1 MINKVIAATAALGLA
16 LGVASSVSAQS
27 EAQRTTGSGTQ
38 ERNTPGATGQ
48 GQSTA
53 GAGQRDRMSQQ
64 RVTQQEEQDF
74 IKHASSGNNFEIQLS
89 QFVEQRSQDQQVKQL
104 AQKLVQDHQQ
114 AEQQL
119 RQVAQQM
126 SVTLENGL
134 MPAQQAKL
142 QEFQKKQ
149 GAELDRAYIFCNV
162 GDHHKDIMEYRWASQ
177 NAPSSQLKQY
187 CEQTLPHLQ
196 DHLRQV
202 DQVASSV
209 LGINEAQ
216 TASER
221 IPGEHGQSGTSGSTT
236 PGSSGQSG
244 QGTSGSSGQGRQSTP
259 GSSGQNNQDPGT
271 SGSAGRT
278 PGTGS
283 GR

>member
-1 MINKVIAATAALGLA
+1 
-16 LGVASSVSAQS
+16 
-27 EAQRTTGSGTQ
+27 
-38 ERNTPGATGQ
+38 
-48 GQSTA
+48 
-53 GAGQRDRMSQQ
+53 MSQQ
-64 RVTQQEEQDF
+64 RVTQQDEQEF
-74 IKHASSGNNFEIQLS
+74 IKAASSGNNFEIQLS
-89 QFVEQRSQDQQVKQL
+89 QFVQQRSQDQQVKEL
-104 AQKLVQDHQQ
+104 AQKLMQDHQQ

-119 RQVAQQM
+119 RQVAQQ
-126 SVTLENGL
+126 SGATLENSL

-162 GDHHKDIMEYRWASQ
+162 GDHHKDIMEYRWAAQ
-177 NAPSSQLKQY
+177 NAQSSQLKQY

-196 DHLRQV
+196 EHLRQV

-221 IPGEHGQSGTSGSTT
+221 ILGEHGQSGQSGTSGNTT
-236 PGSSGQSG
+236 PGTSG
-244 QGTSGSSGQGRQSTP
+244 QGTSGRTGQSGQGSQGTSGSGTSGQSTPGSSGQSTP
-259 GSSGQNNQDPGT
+259 GSSGQNT
-271 SGSAGRT
+271 T
-278 PGTGS
+278 PGSTGGTTPGS

>member
-1 MINKVIAATAALGLA
+1 MINRVIAATAALGLA

-64 RVTQQEEQDF
+64 RVTQQDEQEF
-74 IKHASSGNNFEIQLS
+74 IKAASSGNNFEIQLS
-89 QFVEQRSQDQQVKQL
+89 QYVQQRSQDQQVKEL
-104 AQKLVQDHQQ
+104 AQKLAQDHQQ

-119 RQVAQQM
+119 RQVAQQ
-126 SVTLENGL
+126 SGVTLENGL

-162 GDHHKDIMEYRWASQ
+162 GDHHKDIMEYRWAAQ
-177 NAPSSQLKQY
+177 NAQSSQLKQY

-221 IPGEHGQSGTSGSTT
+221 IMGEHGGQNSTPTTPGSTT
-236 PGSSGQSG
+236 PGSSGQG
-244 QGTSGSSGQGRQSTP
+244 NQGTPGNTGNTGSNGGRTSGTTP
-259 GSSGQNNQDPGT
+259 GS
-271 SGSAGRT
+271 GR
-278 PGTGS
+278 
-283 GR
+283 

>member
-1 MINKVIAATAALGLA
+1 
-16 LGVASSVSAQS
+16 
-27 EAQRTTGSGTQ
+27 
-38 ERNTPGATGQ
+38 
-48 GQSTA
+48 
-53 GAGQRDRMSQQ
+53 MSQQ
-64 RVTQQEEQDF
+64 RPTQQEEQDF

-177 NAPSSQLKQY
+177 NAQSSQLKQY

-202 DQVASSV
+202 DQVASAV

-221 IPGEHGQSGTSGSTT
+221 IMGEHGQSGTSGSTT
-236 PGSSGQSG
+236 PGSSGLGSQGTSGTSGQSG
-244 QGTSGSSGQGRQSTP
+244 QGNQGTSGSSGQSTP
-259 GSSGQNNQDPGT
+259 GSSGQSTPRSTGGT
-271 SGSAGRT
+271 SGTT
-278 PGTGS
+278 PGS